1 MSEIKIDPEQ
11 LKKLADVYQQAEDEA
26 ENTLKELKWDT
37 SELMLTLTLSSTG
50 RIRDL
55 QSELNHSIETYR
67 QKVDETQEAVM
78 IARAAIQSADRSMAE
93 HFGVF
98 GLELLGYYDFLR
110 INPENEFD
118 PTTGEKLSD
127 FDRNLAFF
135 MLLLTV
141 APPAK
146 AAGIAAKM
154 GIKGVK
160 TYLVR
165 EGAYLIRSA
174 KNVMNPKVLIE
185 MGKRAF
191 TATQKGPIAK
201 TAQGVKDHI
210 KDMKKIGYTLK
221 YLGGNVED
229 LLVLEKVGPDII
241 EETAKNKSAKEI
253 MEMIKDK
260 ALSNIE
266 KAKETLVR
274 FGGKGKAAGKVHRSE
289 VDEVI
294 KNDYDINGN
303 LINRSIVPKGYESVE
318 DFLKVVDDT
327 TIKEYGYDSIDEFKS
342 VIGHV
347 DDYLNAS
354 PKNNIVNKGLAGG
367 EHVKGVDYDVL
378 GFPIFKG
385 DDVKFT
391 LKLQENLFIASDDK
405 QFKVCTGILK
415 EAIEKGDVSRE
426 LFTAK
431 QLAQINAGK
440 PRIQGLTWHHHQ
452 VPGKLQLVNSK
463 KHDVNHLGG
472 NKLWGDGMR

>member
-55 QSELNHSIETYR
+55 QSELNHSIETFR

-78 IARAAIQSADRSMAE
+78 IARAAIQSADRSMAA

-98 GLELLGYYDFLR
+98 ALELVSYYDIQR
-110 INPENEFD
+110 IDPENEFD
-118 PTTGEKLSD
+118 PITGKKLSD
-127 FDRNLAFF
+127 FDRDLALL
-135 MLLLTV
+135 MLVLTL

-146 AAGIAAKM
+146 AVGIAAKM
-154 GIKGVK
+154 GIKGLK
-160 TYLVR
+160 TFLVR

-191 TATQKGPIAK
+191 TATKKGPIAK

-241 EETAKNKSAKEI
+241 EKTAKNKSAKEI

-274 FGGKGKAAGKVHRSE
+274 FGGKGTGTADDLRKTKIPTVRNGKFNNWF
-289 VDEVI
+289 DELSTEEFNKMWENPQLRKKIEDRIRQPGGYHEWHLVA
-294 KNDYDINGN
+294 
-303 LINRSIVPKGYESVE
+303 RTPKFKEWGIPME
-318 DFLKVVDDT
+318 D
-327 TIKEYGYDSIDEFKS
+327 IKEMRTFTK
-342 VIGHV
+342 
-347 DDYLNAS
+347 
-354 PKNNIVNKGLAGG
+354 
-367 EHVKGVDYDVL
+367 
-378 GFPIFKG
+378 
-385 DDVKFT
+385 DVKFINPSGVHGGEGST
-391 LKLQENLFIASDDK
+391 VAHNQILRIIDTSKDYDTFVKRLNHWAEDRLEN
-405 QFKVCTGILK
+405 
-415 EAIEKGDVSRE
+415 
-426 LFTAK
+426 
-431 QLAQINAGK
+431 GK
-440 PRIQGLTWHHHQ
+440 MGL
-452 VPGKLQLVNSK
+452 PEGL
-463 KHDVNHLGG
+463 
-472 NKLWGDGMR
+472 RR

>member
-185 MGKRAF
+185 MGKRAI
-191 TATQKGPIAK
+191 TATKKGPIAK

-274 FGGKGKAAGKVHRSE
+274 FGGKGNSAPYYGKNS
-289 VDEVI
+289 
-294 KNDYDINGN
+294 
-303 LINRSIVPKGYESVE
+303 VPKGPYREVNGYPVKVKPGAQEKHIPNTPNYKQEIANGKNKSIFYGNNKTAQELLDKFAGKGELLKNGRERV
-318 DFLKVVDDT
+318 DFGEPIGKYYDRNTGEYLET
-327 TIKEYGYDSIDEFKS
+327 T
-342 VIGHV
+342 
-347 DDYLNAS
+347 
-354 PKNNIVNKGLAGG
+354 KGLIHYGKDGA
-367 EHVKGVDYDVL
+367 HIV
-378 GFPIFKG
+378 P
-385 DDVKFT
+385 
-391 LKLQENLFIASDDK
+391 
-405 QFKVCTGILK
+405 
-415 EAIEKGDVSRE
+415 SR
-426 LFTAK
+426 
-431 QLAQINAGK
+431 
-440 PRIQGLTWHHHQ
+440 P
-452 VPGKLQLVNSK
+452 
-463 KHDVNHLGG
+463 
-472 NKLWGDGMR
+472 

>member
-98 GLELLGYYDFLR
+98 ALELVSYYDIQR

-118 PTTGEKLSD
+118 PITGEKLSD
-127 FDRNLAFF
+127 FDRDLALL
-135 MLLLTV
+135 MLVLTL

-146 AAGIAAKM
+146 ALGIAAKM

-174 KNVMNPKVLIE
+174 KNVMNPKVLKE

-191 TATQKGPIAK
+191 TATKKGPIAK

-210 KDMKKIGYTLK
+210 TDMKKIGHTLR

-274 FGGKGKAAGKVHRSE
+274 FGGKGNSAPYYGKNS
-289 VDEVI
+289 
-294 KNDYDINGN
+294 
-303 LINRSIVPKGYESVE
+303 VPKGPYREVNGYPVKVKPGAQEKHIPNTPNYKQEIANGKNKSIFYGNNKKAQELLDKFAGKGELLKNGRERV
-318 DFLKVVDDT
+318 DFGEPIGKYYDRNTGEYLET
-327 TIKEYGYDSIDEFKS
+327 T
-342 VIGHV
+342 
-347 DDYLNAS
+347 
-354 PKNNIVNKGLAGG
+354 KGLIHYGKDGA
-367 EHVKGVDYDVL
+367 HIV
-378 GFPIFKG
+378 P
-385 DDVKFT
+385 
-391 LKLQENLFIASDDK
+391 
-405 QFKVCTGILK
+405 
-415 EAIEKGDVSRE
+415 SR
-426 LFTAK
+426 
-431 QLAQINAGK
+431 
-440 PRIQGLTWHHHQ
+440 P
-452 VPGKLQLVNSK
+452 
-463 KHDVNHLGG
+463 
-472 NKLWGDGMR
+472 

>member
-37 SELMLTLTLSSTG
+37 PELMLTLTLSSTG

-98 GLELLGYYDFLR
+98 ALELVSYYDIQR

-118 PTTGEKLSD
+118 PITGEKLSD
-127 FDRNLAFF
+127 FDRDLALL
-135 MLLLTV
+135 MLVLTL

-146 AAGIAAKM
+146 ALGIAAKM

-174 KNVMNPKVLIE
+174 KNVMNPKVLKE

-191 TATQKGPIAK
+191 TATKKGPIAK

-210 KDMKKIGYTLK
+210 TDMKKIGHTLR

-274 FGGKGKAAGKVHRSE
+274 FGGKGNSAPYYGKNS
-289 VDEVI
+289 
-294 KNDYDINGN
+294 
-303 LINRSIVPKGYESVE
+303 VPKGPYREVNGYPVKVKPGAQEKHIPNTPNYKQEIANGKNKSIFYGNNKKAQELLDKFAGKGELLKNGRERV
-318 DFLKVVDDT
+318 DFGEPIGKYYDRNTGEYLET
-327 TIKEYGYDSIDEFKS
+327 T
-342 VIGHV
+342 
-347 DDYLNAS
+347 
-354 PKNNIVNKGLAGG
+354 KGLIHYGKDGA
-367 EHVKGVDYDVL
+367 HIV
-378 GFPIFKG
+378 P
-385 DDVKFT
+385 
-391 LKLQENLFIASDDK
+391 
-405 QFKVCTGILK
+405 
-415 EAIEKGDVSRE
+415 SR
-426 LFTAK
+426 
-431 QLAQINAGK
+431 
-440 PRIQGLTWHHHQ
+440 P
-452 VPGKLQLVNSK
+452 
-463 KHDVNHLGG
+463 
-472 NKLWGDGMR
+472 

>member
-154 GIKGVK
+154 GIKGLK

-191 TATQKGPIAK
+191 TATKKGPIAK

-274 FGGKGKAAGKVHRSE
+274 FGGKAGRQPAKNIFGGDPSKPIKASDLREYAKSQGWTKTQTSNGPE
-289 VDEVI
+289 KWVDE
-294 KNDYDINGN
+294 NG
-303 LINRSIVPKGYESVE
+303 IPRV
-318 DFLKVVDDT
+318 
-327 TIKEYGYDSIDEFKS
+327 TIKGGSQRAPGSADP
-342 VIGHV
+342 HV
-347 DDYLNAS
+347 EI
-354 PKNNIVNKGLAGG
+354 K
-367 EHVKGVDYDVL
+367 
-378 GFPIFKG
+378 
-385 DDVKFT
+385 
-391 LKLQENLFIASDDK
+391 
-405 QFKVCTGILK
+405 
-415 EAIEKGDVSRE
+415 
-426 LFTAK
+426 
-431 QLAQINAGK
+431 
-440 PRIQGLTWHHHQ
+440 
-452 VPGKLQLVNSK
+452 
-463 KHDVNHLGG
+463 DVNGQRIDPLGNPVNRRSKG
-472 NKLWGDGMR
+472 NHTPIILE

>member
-98 GLELLGYYDFLR
+98 ALELVSYYDIQR

-118 PTTGEKLSD
+118 PITGEKLSD
-127 FDRNLAFF
+127 FDRDLALL
-135 MLLLTV
+135 MLVLTL

-146 AAGIAAKM
+146 ALGIAAKM

-174 KNVMNPKVLIE
+174 KNVMNPKVLKE

-191 TATQKGPIAK
+191 TATKKGPIAK

-210 KDMKKIGYTLK
+210 TDMKKIGHTLR

-274 FGGKGKAAGKVHRSE
+274 FGGKGNSAPYYGKNS
-289 VDEVI
+289 
-294 KNDYDINGN
+294 
-303 LINRSIVPKGYESVE
+303 VPKGPYREVNGYPVKVKPGAQEKHIPNTPNYKQEIANGKNKSIFYGNNKTAQELLDKFAGKGELLKNGRERV
-318 DFLKVVDDT
+318 DFGEPIGKYYDRNTGEYLET
-327 TIKEYGYDSIDEFKS
+327 T
-342 VIGHV
+342 
-347 DDYLNAS
+347 
-354 PKNNIVNKGLAGG
+354 KGLIHYGKDGA
-367 EHVKGVDYDVL
+367 HIV
-378 GFPIFKG
+378 P
-385 DDVKFT
+385 
-391 LKLQENLFIASDDK
+391 
-405 QFKVCTGILK
+405 
-415 EAIEKGDVSRE
+415 SR
-426 LFTAK
+426 
-431 QLAQINAGK
+431 
-440 PRIQGLTWHHHQ
+440 P
-452 VPGKLQLVNSK
+452 
-463 KHDVNHLGG
+463 
-472 NKLWGDGMR
+472 

>member
-78 IARAAIQSADRSMAE
+78 IARAAIQSADRSIAE

-185 MGKRAF
+185 MGKRAI
-191 TATQKGPIAK
+191 TATKKGPIAK

-274 FGGKGKAAGKVHRSE
+274 FGGKGNSAPYYGKNS
-289 VDEVI
+289 
-294 KNDYDINGN
+294 
-303 LINRSIVPKGYESVE
+303 VPKGPYREVNGYPVKVKPGAQEKHIPNTPNYKQEIANGKNKSIFYGNNKTAQELLDKFAGKGELLKNGRERV
-318 DFLKVVDDT
+318 DFGEPIGKYYDRNTGEYLET
-327 TIKEYGYDSIDEFKS
+327 T
-342 VIGHV
+342 
-347 DDYLNAS
+347 
-354 PKNNIVNKGLAGG
+354 KGLIHYGKDGA
-367 EHVKGVDYDVL
+367 HIV
-378 GFPIFKG
+378 P
-385 DDVKFT
+385 
-391 LKLQENLFIASDDK
+391 
-405 QFKVCTGILK
+405 
-415 EAIEKGDVSRE
+415 SR
-426 LFTAK
+426 
-431 QLAQINAGK
+431 
-440 PRIQGLTWHHHQ
+440 P
-452 VPGKLQLVNSK
+452 
-463 KHDVNHLGG
+463 
-472 NKLWGDGMR
+472 

>member
-98 GLELLGYYDFLR
+98 ALELVSYYDIQR

-118 PTTGEKLSD
+118 PITGEKLSD
-127 FDRNLAFF
+127 FDRDLALL
-135 MLLLTV
+135 MLVLTL

-146 AAGIAAKM
+146 ALGIAAKM

-174 KNVMNPKVLIE
+174 KNVMNPKVLKE

-191 TATQKGPIAK
+191 TATKKGPIAK

-274 FGGKGKAAGKVHRSE
+274 FGGKGNSAPYYGKNS
-289 VDEVI
+289 
-294 KNDYDINGN
+294 
-303 LINRSIVPKGYESVE
+303 VPKGPYREVNGYPVKVKPGAQEKHIPNTPNYKQEIANGKNKSIFYGNNKTAQELLDKFAGKGELLKNGRERV
-318 DFLKVVDDT
+318 DFGEPIGKYYDRNTGEYLET
-327 TIKEYGYDSIDEFKS
+327 T
-342 VIGHV
+342 
-347 DDYLNAS
+347 
-354 PKNNIVNKGLAGG
+354 KGLIHYGKDGA
-367 EHVKGVDYDVL
+367 HIV
-378 GFPIFKG
+378 P
-385 DDVKFT
+385 
-391 LKLQENLFIASDDK
+391 
-405 QFKVCTGILK
+405 
-415 EAIEKGDVSRE
+415 SR
-426 LFTAK
+426 
-431 QLAQINAGK
+431 
-440 PRIQGLTWHHHQ
+440 P
-452 VPGKLQLVNSK
+452 
-463 KHDVNHLGG
+463 
-472 NKLWGDGMR
+472 

>member
-78 IARAAIQSADRSMAE
+78 IARAAIQSADRSMAA

-98 GLELLGYYDFLR
+98 ALELVSFYDIQR

-118 PTTGEKLSD
+118 PITGEKLSD
-127 FDRNLAFF
+127 FDRDLALL
-135 MLLLTV
+135 MLVLTL

-146 AAGIAAKM
+146 ALGIAAKM

-174 KNVMNPKVLIE
+174 KNVMNPKVLKE

-191 TATQKGPIAK
+191 TATKKGPIAK

-253 MEMIKDK
+253 MGMIKDK

-274 FGGKGKAAGKVHRSE
+274 FGGKGNSAPYYGKNS
-289 VDEVI
+289 
-294 KNDYDINGN
+294 
-303 LINRSIVPKGYESVE
+303 VPKGPYREVNGYPVKVKPGAQEKHIPNTPNYKQEIANGKNKSIFYGNNKTAQELLDKFAGKGELLKNGRERV
-318 DFLKVVDDT
+318 DFGEPIGKYYDRNTGEYLET
-327 TIKEYGYDSIDEFKS
+327 T
-342 VIGHV
+342 
-347 DDYLNAS
+347 
-354 PKNNIVNKGLAGG
+354 KGLIHYGKDGA
-367 EHVKGVDYDVL
+367 HIV
-378 GFPIFKG
+378 P
-385 DDVKFT
+385 
-391 LKLQENLFIASDDK
+391 
-405 QFKVCTGILK
+405 
-415 EAIEKGDVSRE
+415 SR
-426 LFTAK
+426 
-431 QLAQINAGK
+431 
-440 PRIQGLTWHHHQ
+440 P
-452 VPGKLQLVNSK
+452 
-463 KHDVNHLGG
+463 
-472 NKLWGDGMR
+472 